1 MPTEPRLAY
10 CNWCDNEHN
19 PETSS
24 NEGSVGS
31 EDLCVGCQ
39 EDSIIC
45 NSCQEVTHIDDYNY
59 MDNYDRSVC
68 NACTNQNYNWCGNCD
83 VYVYHRDNCNC
94 DDEDNE
100 NSGASIKNYGYKPT
114 PKFFVRELDTNR
126 IIQTNRQDL
135 ISTTPLMGFEIE
147 IEVPSNKSPSNIA
160 DDLIESNGDWLYCK
174 EDGSIQYGFEIVSH
188 PHSLAA
194 FNLRNWNWISDLK
207 NNNCTSWNTDT
218 CGIHVHINRSA
229 FQGNSHVWKFVN
241 LVLYNRNEA
250 TMLAG
255 RRSNQWASF
264 YREYKKVGQILKGDY
279 DPERYSAV
287 NLTNWKTIEVRM
299 FRGSLHEPRVRAAL
313 EFVNANFEYTKSLT
327 SYDVIQNNAM
337 SWHMFTNWVESRYDQ
352 YPNLMI
358 YLNKIKERYKSD
370 VSVML

>member
-1 MPTEPRLAY
+1 
-10 CNWCDNEHN
+10 
-19 PETSS
+19 
-24 NEGSVGS
+24 
-31 EDLCVGCQ
+31 
-39 EDSIIC
+39 
-45 NSCQEVTHIDDYNY
+45 
-59 MDNYDRSVC
+59 
-68 NACTNQNYNWCGNCD
+68 
-83 VYVYHRDNCNC
+83 
-94 DDEDNE
+94 
-100 NSGASIKNYGYKPT
+100 
-114 PKFFVRELDTNR
+114 
-126 IIQTNRQDL
+126 
-135 ISTTPLMGFEIE
+135 
-147 IEVPSNKSPSNIA
+147 
-160 DDLIESNGDWLYCK
+160 
-174 EDGSIQYGFEIVSH
+174 
-188 PHSLAA
+188 
-194 FNLRNWNWISDLK
+194 
-207 NNNCTSWNTDT
+207 
-218 CGIHVHINRSA
+218 
-229 FQGNSHVWKFVN
+229 
-241 LVLYNRNEA
+241 
-250 TMLAG
+250 MLAG